1 MAKMVA
7 LVVRPLSQ
15 NKYIDE
21 LRNRMKSY
29 YNFIERAA
37 KNVGVTTSSRW
48 KSFNYRYGFGGGYRN
63 GNDNGNGD
71 GNGGDSS
78 NGNGNGGN
86 GNGVGGGGGLGE
98 SFTTLPLHLEIPKT
112 PQEFQLGLMFRE
124 SLDKDSGMLFIFN
137 EDGEK
142 SFHMKNTTIPLDIA
156 FINKD
161 GIIESIKELV
171 PLRTGYVYSEAD
183 VLYALEVNKGWF
195 VENNV
200 KVGDKILNC
209 GDD

>member
-7 LVVRPLSQ
+7 LVVLPLSQ
-15 NKYIDE
+15 NKYLHE
-21 LRNRMKSY
+21 LQDRMKSY

-63 GNDNGNGD
+63 GNDNGNGNGD
-71 GNGGDSS
+71 GGDSS

-86 GNGVGGGGGLGE
+86 GNGVGAGGGLGE
-98 SFTTLPLHLEIPKT
+98 SFINIPLQVEIPKT

-124 SLDKDSGMLFIFN
+124 SLGKDSGMLFVFN

-195 VENNV
+195 AENNV

-209 GDD
+209 RDN

>member
-1 MAKMVA
+1 MPIPSGYHIGRGGW
-7 LVVRPLSQ
+7 LVH
-15 NKYIDE
+15 DH
-21 LRNRMKSY
+21 
-29 YNFIERAA
+29 
-37 KNVGVTTSSRW
+37 KNG
-48 KSFNYRYGFGGGYRN
+48 K
-63 GNDNGNGD
+63 NGNGKNGSN
-71 GNGGDSS
+71 GNGNGNGSH
-78 NGNGNGGN
+78 GNGNGGN
-86 GNGVGGGGGLGE
+86 GNGGNGNGGGNGGGVSE
-98 SFTTLPLHLEIPKT
+98 ERVIKLPLNIEIPKT
-112 PQEFQLGLMFRE
+112 STEFRLGLMFRE
-124 SLDKDSGMLFIFN
+124 SLGKDSGMLFVFN

-195 VENNV
+195 AENNV

-209 GDD
+209 RDN